1 MSAEIGKWST
11 REILERLDREEVP
24 CAPVLTRW
32 QLLEDEQ
39 VNANEI
45 IEVHS
50 DRRLGEV
57 RQPRPAAR
65 FERTP
70 ASIRALAPYLGGDNA
85 AILEE
90 IGYSKTEIARLG
102 ESGVLAG
109 QEPDR
114 K

>member
-1 MSAEIGKWST
+1 
-11 REILERLDREEVP
+11 

-39 VNANEI
+39 VKANEV
-45 IEVHS
+45 IEIHR
-50 DRRLGEV
+50 DTTLGDV

-65 FERTP
+65 FDRTP
-70 ASIRALAPYLGGDNA
+70 AEIRALAPYLGGDNA

-90 IGYSKTEIARLG
+90 IGYSETEIARLG

-109 QEPDR
+109 REPDR
-114 K
+114 T